1 MSFIAL
7 EEHVLS
13 RKLHARIGNGRNLFP
28 GFSEQLAEVG
38 EQRLALMDA
47 AGIEIQ
53 VLSIPSHQIQEA
65 EPAPSVELARA
76 ANDELATIV
85 GSKPERFRA
94 FATLPLSDVEA
105 SVAELRRSA
114 SELGFLGPML
124 WGQSNGH
131 FLDEPRYEP
140 LWTAIEELDVP
151 VYLHPAEPP
160 AAVSAAYRS
169 GIEPWIGSALERGA
183 WGWHAEMGMH
193 VLRLAASGTLER
205 HRSVQVI
212 VGHMGEDLPFT
223 LERASYSLERVRASI
238 PAAARLPRTVMETV
252 LDQVAITTSG
262 YPYKA
267 PFECALSVFG
277 ADRILF
283 SVDYPF
289 TDNLE
294 AAQAITNASVSE
306 SDREKIASGNARRI
320 LKLPR

>member
-7 EEHVLS
+7 EEHVFS
-13 RKLHARIGNGRNLFP
+13 RKLQARVGGKRDLFP
-28 GFSEQLAEVG
+28 GFSDQLAEVG
-38 EQRLALMDA
+38 EQRLASMDA
-47 AGIEIQ
+47 ADIDIQ
-53 VLSIPSHQIQEA
+53 VLSVPSHQIQEA
-65 EPAPSVELARA
+65 EPSLSVELARD
-76 ANDELATIV
+76 ANDELAAV
-85 GSKPERFRA
+85 VVSKPDRFRA

-105 SVAELRRSA
+105 SVAELRRSVLD
-114 SELGFLGPML
+114 LGFLGAML
-124 WGQSNGH
+124 WGQTNGH

-140 LWTAIEELDVP
+140 LWTAVEELNVP

-169 GIEPWIGSALERGA
+169 GTEPWIGSALERGA

-205 HRSVQVI
+205 HRGVQVI

-223 LERASYSLERVRASI
+223 LERANYSLERVRASI
-238 PAAARLPRTVMETV
+238 PTAARLPRTVMETV

-277 ADRILF
+277 TDRILF

-289 TDNLE
+289 SDNLE
-294 AAQAITNASVSE
+294 AANAITNASISDT
-306 SDREKIASGNARRI
+306 DREKIASCNARRI
-320 LKLPR
+320 LNLSP

>member
-7 EEHVLS
+7 EEHVFS
-13 RKLHARIGNGRNLFP
+13 RKLHARVGDGRDLFP
-28 GFSEQLAEVG
+28 GFSDQLADVG
-38 EQRLALMDA
+38 EQRVALMDA
-47 AGIEIQ
+47 AGIDIQ
-53 VLSIPSHQIQEA
+53 VLSVPSHQIQEA
-65 EPAPSVELARA
+65 EPSLSVELARD
-76 ANDELATIV
+76 ANDELAAIV
-85 GSKPERFRA
+85 IGKPERFRA

-105 SVAELRRSA
+105 SVAELRRSVLD
-114 SELGFLGPML
+114 LGFLGPML

-131 FLDEPRYEP
+131 FLDEARYEP
-140 LWTAIEELDVP
+140 LWAAIEALDVP

-160 AAVSAAYRS
+160 AAVSVAYRS

-223 LERASYSLERVRASI
+223 LERANHSIERIRARTST
-238 PAAARLPRTVMETV
+238 AARQPRTVMETV

-267 PFECALSVFG
+267 PLECALSVFG

-289 TDNLE
+289 SDNLE
-294 AAQAITNASVSE
+294 AAQAITNESISE
-306 SDREKIASGNARRI
+306 NDREKIASGNARRI